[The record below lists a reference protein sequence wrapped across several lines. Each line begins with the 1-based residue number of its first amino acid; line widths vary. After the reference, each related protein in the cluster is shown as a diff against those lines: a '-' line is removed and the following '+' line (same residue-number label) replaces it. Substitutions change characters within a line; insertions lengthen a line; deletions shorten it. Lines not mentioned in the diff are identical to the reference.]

1 MINIFYTFGFA
12 IGGAIASDTI
22 PPMPLSVLQA
32 IERDRATTEA
42 VMGHLQDKNIDLA
55 QLPKIM
61 AEIEKLR
68 AAMEAAAPSQKLL
81 MELVDHARARHQCEG
96 AGMLYLPGH
105 PARDGRGCV
114 PYSPAQ
120 QPEATRSGS
129 RHRR

>member
-1 MINIFYTFGFA
+1 MVALHILLVSL
-12 IGGAIASDTI
+12 GAATASAENL
-22 PPMPLSVLQA
+22 PAMSPLILEA
-32 IERDRATTEA
+32 IERDRAMTEA

-61 AEIEKLR
+61 AEIETLR
-68 AAMEAAAPSQKLL
+68 AAMEASAPSQKLL
-81 MELVDHARARHQCEG
+81 IELVDHARARHQCEG

-105 PARDGRGCV
+105 ASRDARGCV

-120 QPEATRSGS
+120 QPEAIRSGS

>member
-1 MINIFYTFGFA
+1 MNSALFMLSLAAGSAYA
-12 IGGAIASDTI
+12 E
-22 PPMPLSVLQA
+22 PLPHMAPIISAA

-68 AAMEAAAPSQKLL
+68 AAMEAAAPSKKLL
-81 MELVDHARARHQCEG
+81 MELVDHARARHQCEA
-96 AGMLYLPGH
+96 AGMLFLPGH

-120 QPEATRSGS
+120 QPEAMRSGS